1 MNEFRYTSYAQEII
15 FAADSV
21 ARLVDAVERF
31 HWRRLMLCSTG
42 SLRRGG
48 HIATL
53 EKALG
58 SRLAAIYEH
67 VQPHVP
73 DFQVVEALELASEK
87 EIDALI
93 GMGGGSPIGMAKA
106 VSMALEEKRTGPA
119 RAAFPI
125 DQPLVPVIA
134 IPTTYAGSEMTPTY
148 GVTYHNDGSARKVTV
163 TDAKIT
169 PRLVIYDPLL
179 TLNLSSAMTASTG
192 INALAHCV
200 EALYSITRNP
210 LSTSAA
216 LSGMRSIYTALPL
229 CYADGNDLEA
239 RTEMLVG
246 AFLAGS
252 ALSHVTMALHHGL
265 CHILGGTAGVP
276 HGVANSIILPHAMR
290 FNLDATAN
298 QLAQAAEAMGIGRD
312 TSGPYISDE
321 AAAEEVVERIYEFIG
336 QMKLPQHLR
345 DVGVKEADLPY
356 LAQLAL
362 QSRAVKSNPKPIT
375 DAVQIEALLQA
386 AW

>member
-48 HIATL
+48 HIALL

-58 SRLAAIYEH
+58 SRLVAVYEH

-148 GVTYHNDGSARKVTV
+148 GITYHNDGTARKVTV

-169 PRLVIYDPLL
+169 PKLVIYDPLL

-216 LSGMRSIYTALPL
+216 LSGMRSIYTALPV

-290 FNLDATAN
+290 FNLDATAI

-312 TSGPYISDE
+312 KSGPYISDE
-321 AAAEEVVERIYEFIG
+321 AAAEEVVERIYELIG
-336 QMKLPQHLR
+336 RMKLPQHLR

-375 DAVQIEALLQA
+375 DAVQIEAVLQA